1 VPFILFAKSLYKSF
15 KTHTSFF
22 NYIYIYIYYSMLYLI
37 VVAYLSSEAG
47 DFSFAMPETI
57 AKNTEFEA
65 SSLPR

>member
-22 NYIYIYIYYSMLYLI
+22 NYIHINYNMLYLI
-37 VVAYLSSEAG
+37 VVAYLSSEVG